1 MGFGVSSPRTALAVP
16 SLVSEQRPAQLLQR
30 AFTQKIGIP
39 LTGPGKFDDLPGD
52 DPVRKIVRKP
62 EGCSRHF
69 KRDIKNPVGFSI
81 NVEVA

>member
-1 MGFGVSSPRTALAVP
+1 MTAW
-16 SLVSEQRPAQLLQR
+16 LVSKQLPAYSLQR
-30 AFTQKIGIP
+30 AFAQQIGIP
-39 LTGPGKFDDLPGD
+39 LTGPGKFDDLPCD

-81 NVEVA
+81 DIVA